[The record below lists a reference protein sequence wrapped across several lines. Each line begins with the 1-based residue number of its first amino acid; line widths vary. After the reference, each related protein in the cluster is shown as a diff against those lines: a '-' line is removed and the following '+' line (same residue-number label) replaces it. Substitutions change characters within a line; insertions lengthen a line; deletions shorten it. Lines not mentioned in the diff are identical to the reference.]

1 MQEIKPAYYIIGFKR
16 RRYGYCVD
24 REGLG
29 LKRGDWVIVQ
39 VERGKDM
46 GCIVARIDEEKIR
59 RGDGDAILE
68 IVRLATDEDQEALL
82 RLRNEEVEALKECKE
97 FVEFR
102 GLKMK
107 LVDAEYQFDKGKL
120 TFYFTAE
127 SRVDFRELVKDLS
140 AHFRTR
146 IELRQ
151 IGVRDET
158 KKFGGYGPCGRP
170 LCCATFLN
178 EFESIST
185 QYIQIQNLAVN
196 PIKLSG
202 VCGRLMCC
210 LAYEY
215 PMYKE
220 LAEKYPRVKDKIN
233 TPEGEAE
240 VIAIDYIQEIMTLRF
255 PDERYKPITFREW
268 RKMTKKGV

>member
-1 MQEIKPAYYIIGFKR
+1 
-16 RRYGYCVD
+16 
-24 REGLG
+24 
-29 LKRGDWVIVQ
+29 
-39 VERGKDM
+39 
-46 GCIVARIDEEKIR
+46 
-59 RGDGDAILE
+59 
-68 IVRLATDEDQEALL
+68 
-82 RLRNEEVEALKECKE
+82 
-97 FVEFR
+97 VEFR